1 MGRKSNLKIWI
12 PVTSIDREVLRR
24 CRALNFDKYSYQ
36 EAIEELSRRQE
47 ISRSIHLAIERCR
60 DCNISQLKN
69 SIDNLAVKRCRAICP
84 ALVNNFSSLVSWSNF
99 HGFNTRLEQHVSW
112 SIKHILDLPKYK
124 KSAFCQRISQLHKRI
139 TYVLNKWNT
148 YVLTICFISCF
159 LTIFYGIVSSSPD
172 MISCNK
178 FWTNELDLVNGAYV
192 LTDIS

>member
-1 MGRKSNLKIWI
+1 MSKVVRKETLHKYISMDRKSYLKIWI
-12 PVTSIDREVLRR
+12 LVTSIDT
-24 CRALNFDKYSYQ
+24 
-36 EAIEELSRRQE
+36 
-47 ISRSIHLAIERCR
+47 
-60 DCNISQLKN
+60 
-69 SIDNLAVKRCRAICP
+69 SIDSYLSSNCRAICP

-192 LTDIS
+192 LTDISYFKISFYC